1 MLEED
6 VIKRVSALEES
17 VSRHERVIKQAVD
30 IATDILRSS
39 GRER

>member
-30 IATDILRSS
+30 IATAILRSS